1 MQRNYTRTKGAN
13 LNPNMRRNVI
23 ILAVA
28 IAAGTT
34 IALLIGFWP
43 SITAQQQKPL
53 MTTTEANAFL
63 SANLPPFNTAPGMV
77 NALLGTFPA
86 TSSITYSSSSTIISM
101 VYHGTY
107 AQTLLSKPEWKN
119 MGLAQGVILIFVH
132 ATIQI
137 PVSTYTITPTAGL
150 AVVCLKTGVT
160 IGGYP
165 APQVVVFDAGA
176 LNQAAATASGYTI
189 INV

>member
-1 MQRNYTRTKGAN
+1 
-13 LNPNMRRNVI
+13 MRRNVI

-34 IALLIGFWP
+34 VALLIGFWP
-43 SITAQQQKPL
+43 SMTQQQKQL

-63 SANLPPFNTAPGMV
+63 SANLSPYIAGGTLPS
-77 NALLGTFPA
+77 LLGTYPA
-86 TSSITYSSSSTIISM
+86 TSSITYSSSSTLISM
-101 VYHGTY
+101 VYFGTY
-107 AQTLLSKPEWKN
+107 AQTLLAKPEWKN

-137 PVSTYTITPTAGL
+137 PVNTYTITPTAGI
-150 AVVCLKTGVT
+150 VVMCLKTGVT
-160 IGGYP
+160 IGSYQ

-176 LNQAAATASGYTI
+176 LNQSAATASGYTI

>member
-1 MQRNYTRTKGAN
+1 MQRNYTRTKAAN
-13 LNPNMRRNVI
+13 PNPNMRRNVI

-34 IALLIGFWP
+34 VALLIGFWP
-43 SITAQQQKPL
+43 STTQQQKQL

-63 SANLPPFNTAPGMV
+63 SANLPPFNAASGMIA
-77 NALLGTFPA
+77 ALLGPFPA
-86 TSSITYSSSSTIISM
+86 TSSITYSSSSALISM

-107 AQTLLSKPEWKN
+107 AQTLLAKPEWKN

-137 PVSTYTITPTAGL
+137 PVNTYTITPTAGI
-150 AVVCLKTGVT
+150 VVMCLKTGVT
-160 IGGYP
+160 ISSYQ